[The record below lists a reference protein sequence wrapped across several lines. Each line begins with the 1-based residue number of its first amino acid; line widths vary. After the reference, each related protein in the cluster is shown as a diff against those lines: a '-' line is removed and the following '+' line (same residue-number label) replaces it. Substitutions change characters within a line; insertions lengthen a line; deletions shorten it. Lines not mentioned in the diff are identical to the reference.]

1 MIVAADSAHD
11 GEKRSRRNENR
22 ETIADNRE
30 RRRDAETCEDEHD
43 RRHRD
48 AGYKSGEQAGG

>member
-22 ETIADNRE
+22 EPIADNRE

-43 RRHRD
+43 HRHRD